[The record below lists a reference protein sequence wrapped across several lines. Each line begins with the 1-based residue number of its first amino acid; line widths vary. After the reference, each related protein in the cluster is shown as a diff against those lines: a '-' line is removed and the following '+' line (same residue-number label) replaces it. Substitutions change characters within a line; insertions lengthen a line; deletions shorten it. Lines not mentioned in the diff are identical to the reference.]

1 MGRFVD
7 AIRCHILEKYMS
19 SYMRERNMDALLV
32 LRNEN
37 KWAMTGKYFNMF
49 VSQFY
54 FLIFSFLIF
63 ILLSVIFVV
72 FPVLVADVDVKED
85 GIFIRLRKE
94 EVVREDKDSS
104 TEVSVDV
111 LEPVVEKVPEIGS
124 EVTVPL
130 ETIPEDL
137 IFESGEAF
145 SFEGVDN
152 IPMEE
157 LFCGSHGDGSLAGSS
172 DITSISLDT
181 VLDLELAS

>member
-49 VSQFY
+49 VSQF
-54 FLIFSFLIF
+54 FLGIFLFDFHSV
-63 ILLSVIFVV
+63 SVIFVV

-94 EVVREDKDSS
+94 EVVCEDKDSS
-104 TEVSVDV
+104 KRVTDV
-111 LEPVVEKVPEIGS
+111 LEPVVEEVPEIGS

-157 LFCGSHGDGSLAGSS
+157 LFCGSHGDGSLASSS

-181 VLDLELAS
+181 VLDLNLAS